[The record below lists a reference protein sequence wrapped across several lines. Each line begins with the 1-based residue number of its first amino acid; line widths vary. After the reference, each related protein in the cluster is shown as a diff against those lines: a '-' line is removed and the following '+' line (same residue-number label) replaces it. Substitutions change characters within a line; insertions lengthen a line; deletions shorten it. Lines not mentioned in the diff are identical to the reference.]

1 MSVAKRRNK
10 DAKPSKKNHPIKEDS
25 VEFILDSDEAQNN
38 NTKPEPSL
46 TLQYRRQHLTQ
57 ITSHDNSP
65 GISDL
70 QQQSLLQSQSQQSQR
85 LQQQPQSREENPQ
98 NSFKDQSL
106 NKQQLFDLEQSKPQ
120 EPPQQNQTETQLHQ
134 PQHLKKQELARQKLK
149 QPLQRQQQNPELF
162 RRTSDWDEIRTP
174 EGRIIP
180 TFQGERRPLQPK
192 AKELRLLPHPDFYI
206 SPSLPE
212 YHTLS
217 ERQLATSNLVLFE
230 TISKRQPSAPQL
242 EQRTARRHSI
252 IETPRGPQRASQIQY
267 QNMER
272 RMSQISQKY
281 QPQRDHNLSLPNTPQ
296 RGVTVR
302 ENKTTQNTP
311 LRIPQND
318 QRRPSQEYRLNQGQ
332 NLEPPQREIW
342 QQPSTSQFSGPLQVQ
357 PRNFAS
363 SSQCIPGLSQ
373 NQSQNYSSPIH
384 GVVSQAPIQN
394 YLAAS
399 QCVVGAS
406 QYYGN
411 SSHSVTGP
419 SHGISHY
426 HHASSTQAISGPTP
440 GPSQYHG
447 SSTQSISGPT
457 PGPSQYYKSS
467 TQSISGPTPGPSQYY
482 KSSTQSISGPT
493 PGPSQ
498 YHKSSTQSISGPTP
512 GVSQY
517 HANSAQSV
525 VGEAKYR
532 GTLIQSGSGYD
543 QSPLQYNRNPQSVPA
558 PTHGQKYRASTSQSV
573 AGLNRGQSNYQGHSS
588 LTISVPTQGHVQC
601 PSNTGQAITHTVSG
615 TTQSQSHYHASA
627 KKCASDSSQS
637 SNVLSQDSS
646 QCKASS
652 TKGNLNSSDV
662 SVKHIVGPSHG
673 VTETSQNQVQN
684 VTPDRNTPGPSQ
696 NNDNSSQRD
705 TNSTQ
710 SITQNNSSSSKG
722 AIPKNYRGQKNDVS
736 NKGITQS
743 TASLSINVA
752 GSSEKTKET
761 SRNAAS
767 SSEKTKETSQ
777 NAASSSEKT
786 KETSQNAA
794 SSSEKTKETSQNAA
808 SSSEKTKET
817 SQNAASSSEKTNETS
832 QNAAGPSNK
841 VVEAL
846 KPKPSP
852 PTKVTG
858 PSKSAST
865 SAKAKGAQNATTT
878 GPQPLMS
885 SYSQL
890 VSTLSKNKELPM
902 FQPFPPLEVNDTPVE
917 TPKEMPKSSGP
928 FAVLANTIP
937 HAATIFAKMKNTI
950 LGSSN
955 ENMNSQP
962 LEYNPIMQKFEVQ
975 EEVCNAGPGQ
985 VWRVHDA
992 IRKVDALIRKLPSR
1006 IDYLDLALDREKH
1019 NEHYSKRHVRHNRLI
1034 VNFSI
1039 K

>member
-1 MSVAKRRNK
+1 MPPKRRNK
-10 DAKPSKKNHPIKEDS
+10 DGKTSKKYHLIKEDS

-46 TLQYRRQHLTQ
+46 TLQYRREHLNQ
-57 ITSHDNSP
+57 ITPHENSP

-70 QQQSLLQSQSQQSQR
+70 QQQRLLQSQSQQSQR
-85 LQQQPQSREENPQ
+85 PQQQPQSREQNPQ
-98 NSFKDQSL
+98 NTFQDQPL
-106 NKQQLFDLEQSKPQ
+106 NKPQPFDQEQSKPQ
-120 EPPQQNQTETQLHQ
+120 ESRQQNQTETQLQQ
-134 PQHLKKQELARQKLK
+134 PQCLKKQELAHQKLK

-174 EGRIIP
+174 EGRVIP
-180 TFQGERRPLQPK
+180 TFQGERRPPLPK
-192 AKELRLLPHPDFYI
+192 QKEPRLLPHPDFYI
-206 SPSLPE
+206 TPSLPE

-217 ERQLATSNLVLFE
+217 ERQLATSNLALFE
-230 TISKRQPSAPQL
+230 RISKRQPSAPQL

-267 QNMER
+267 QDMER

-281 QPQRDHNLSLPNTPQ
+281 QPQRDHNVSLPNTPQ
-296 RGVTVR
+296 RGVNIR

-311 LRIPQND
+311 LKIPQSD

-332 NLEPPQREIW
+332 NLEPPQRETW

-357 PRNFAS
+357 PRNFAT

-384 GVVSQAPIQN
+384 CFVSQAPIQN

-411 SSHSVTGP
+411 SPQNITGP

-447 SSTQSISGPT
+447 SSIQSISGPT
-457 PGPSQYYKSS
+457 PGPSQFQRSS
-467 TQSISGPTPGPSQYY
+467 TQSISGPTPGSSQYHG
-482 KSSTQSISGPT
+482 SSTQSVSGPT
-493 PGPSQ
+493 QGM
-498 YHKSSTQSISGPTP
+498 
-512 GVSQY
+512 SQY

-525 VGEAKYR
+525 GGEAKYR
-532 GTLIQSGSGYD
+532 GSLIQSGSGYD
-543 QSPLQYNRNPQSVPA
+543 QGQFQYYRNPQSVSA
-558 PTHGQKYRASTSQSV
+558 STHGQKYRASSSQSV

-588 LTISVPTQGHVQC
+588 ISISVPTQGQLQC
-601 PSNTGQAITHTVSG
+601 PSNPGQAMTHTVSG
-615 TTQSQSHYHASA
+615 TTQNQSHYHATA
-627 KKCASDSSQS
+627 KKCTSDSSQS
-637 SNVLSQDSS
+637 SNVSAQVSG
-646 QCKASS
+646 QCQTSL
-652 TKGNLNSSDV
+652 TTGNLNSSDV
-662 SVKHIVGPSHG
+662 SMKNIVGPSHG
-673 VTETSQNQVQN
+673 VTETTQNQVQN

-710 SITQNNSSSSKG
+710 NITQNNSSSSKG
-722 AIPKNYRGQKNDVS
+722 AIPKNYQGQKNDVS
-736 NKGITQS
+736 NKSISQS
-743 TASLSINVA
+743 TASSSINVA

-761 SRNAAS
+761 S
-767 SSEKTKETSQ
+767 Q
-777 NAASSSEKT
+777 NT
-786 KETSQNAA
+786 
-794 SSSEKTKETSQNAA
+794 
-808 SSSEKTKET
+808 
-817 SQNAASSSEKTNETS
+817 
-832 QNAAGPSNK
+832 AGPSNK
-841 VVEAL
+841 AVEAP

-852 PTKVTG
+852 PLKVAG

-865 SAKAKGAQNATTT
+865 SSKAKGPQHATTT

-890 VSTLSKNKELPM
+890 VSTLSQNKEFTM
-902 FQPFPPLEVNDTPVE
+902 FQPLPQVEVDEIPDEIT
-917 TPKEMPKSSGP
+917 KEMPKTGP

-937 HAATIFAKMKNTI
+937 HAAAIFTKMKNTL
-950 LGSSN
+950 LGTN
-955 ENMNSQP
+955 IEKMNSQP
-962 LEYNPIMQKFEVQ
+962 LEYNPIMAKFEVQ

-985 VWRVHDA
+985 IWRVHDA
-992 IRKVDALIRKLPSR
+992 LRKEDAMVSIF
-1006 IDYLDLALDREKH
+1006 YYT
-1019 NEHYSKRHVRHNRLI
+1019 YSKNI
-1034 VNFSI
+1034 PP
-1039 K
+1039 